1 MRLATVRTAVGTSA
15 ARVDGDHFELLGFD
29 DVGALLAS
37 GTSAAVADVIG
48 VVPSARAVLAPVVP
62 RPGKIICLGLNYKA
76 HILESG
82 RELPQ
87 YPTLFAKF
95 REALIGPTDDIEL
108 PSEQVSEQ
116 MDWEAELVVVIGKSV
131 RHADAR
137 EARAAIA
144 GYTIMNDVTVR
155 DWQRRTLEWL
165 QGKTF
170 EGTTPLGPVLVTSDE
185 LGDATGL
192 QLSCRVNGEV
202 MQEATTS
209 DLLFTPVDIVQY
221 ASTILT
227 LRPGD
232 IIATGTPGGVGFA
245 RSPQVFLRAG
255 DVVETTIEGIGTMR
269 NVCHGC
275 EGSK

>member
-62 RPGKIICLGLNYKA
+62 QPGKIICLGLNYKA

>member
-1 MRLATVRTAVGTSA
+1 MRLATVRTAQGTSA
-15 ARVDGDHFELLGFD
+15 ARLDGDHFNLLGFD
-29 DVGALLAS
+29 DVGSLLAS
-37 GTSAAVADVIG
+37 GTPAAGAAVIG
-48 VVPSARAVLAPVVP
+48 AVPSEGAILAPVIP
-62 RPGKIICLGLNYKA
+62 RPGKIICLGLNYRA

-95 REALIGPTDDIEL
+95 SEALIGPTDDIQL
-108 PSEQVSEQ
+108 PTAQVSEQ
-116 MDWEAELVVVIGKSV
+116 VDWEAELVVVVGQTV
-131 RHADAR
+131 RHADAH

-170 EGTTPLGPVLVTSDE
+170 EGTTPLGPVLVTPDE
-185 LGDATGL
+185 LGDAADL
-192 QLSCRVNGEV
+192 QLSCRVNGKV

-209 DLLFTPVDIVQY
+209 DLLFTPVDIVRY

-245 RSPQVFLRAG
+245 RTPQVFLRPG
-255 DVVETTIEGIGTMR
+255 DVVETAIEGIGTMR
-269 NVCHGC
+269 NVCHAC
-275 EGSK
+275 EGSN